1 MDSLAGGGVGRLDR
15 GTQLAR
21 YLSSSSSVM
30 SLLMESAGEKSILLV
45 LLFVQRLLCVFCF
58 FLVWSAVVPIPREVT
73 LLWRLDAQSCV
84 VEGSERTCKCEYVR
98 M

>member
-30 SLLMESAGEKSILLV
+30 SLLMERAGENSIVAVV
-45 LLFVQRLLCVFCF
+45 LFGCVFV
-58 FLVWSAVVPIPREVT
+58 FLF
-73 LLWRLDAQSCV
+73 
-84 VEGSERTCKCEYVR
+84 
-98 M
+98 

>member
-30 SLLMESAGEKSILLV
+30 SLLMERAGEKSIL
-45 LLFVQRLLCVFCF
+45 LLFVQRLLCVLCF
-58 FLVWSAVVPIPREVT
+58 FLFWSYSVRGDVAVETGCSELCGRRE
-73 LLWRLDAQSCV
+73 RAN
-84 VEGSERTCKCEYVR
+84 